1 MRVLKQR
8 AISNLL
14 HEIKQF
20 EKIRTSF
27 LLQSELK
34 NRIITRIYKNLA
46 KVRKVLSHLTLPSFK
61 LDI

>member
-27 LLQSELK
+27 LLQSELQK
-34 NRIITRIYKNLA
+34 TYDNTNL
-46 KVRKVLSHLTLPSFK
+46 
-61 LDI
+61 

>member
-20 EKIRTSF
+20 GKIRTSF
-27 LLQSELK
+27 LLQSELQK
-34 NRIITRIYKNLA
+34 TYDNTN
-46 KVRKVLSHLTLPSFK
+46 F
-61 LDI
+61 